1 VEWRRVEPHE
11 AARLMRGYGRPWWI
25 GGGWALDLF
34 LGRETREHGD
44 LDVVLF
50 RADQKHAYAYFEGW
64 DLRVAHKGTF
74 TPWRGERL
82 ELPVHTVW
90 ARSSPEGLW
99 ELELFLMESDGSR
112 WQFRRDPSITLEL
125 ERLGLERDGVPY
137 LAPEIALLY
146 KAKEPRPHDEADFTA
161 VVDELPVE
169 RRGWLASALRSQNA
183 THPWLA
189 RLR

>member
-1 VEWRRVEPHE
+1 
-11 AARLMRGYGRPWWI
+11 MRGYARPWWI

-34 LGRETREHGD
+34 LGRETRTHAD
-44 LDVVLF
+44 LDVVVF
-50 RADQKHAYAYFEGW
+50 RADQEHAFAFFGGW
-64 DLRVAHKGTF
+64 DLRVAYEGAF

-90 ARSSPEGLW
+90 ARSSPDGPW

-125 ERLGLERDGVPY
+125 ARVGLERDGVPY

-146 KAKEPRPHDEADFTA
+146 KAKEPRPHDEADFAA
-161 VVDELPVE
+161 VVGELPVE
-169 RRGWLASALRSQNA
+169 RREWLASALRSQDA
-183 THPWLA
+183 SHPWLP
-189 RLR
+189 RLTRHAPSSQV